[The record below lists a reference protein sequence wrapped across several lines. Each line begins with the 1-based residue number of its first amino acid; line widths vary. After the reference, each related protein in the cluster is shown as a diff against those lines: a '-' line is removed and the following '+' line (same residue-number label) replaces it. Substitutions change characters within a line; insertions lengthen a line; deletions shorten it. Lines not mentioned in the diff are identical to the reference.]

1 MPYSICLRM
10 VIYHQWYILFT
21 GRYRLY
27 SILVD
32 KPESSRQHY
41 AHYANL
47 WLRLTMGYIMIYP
60 GAFSCLIGNW
70 RFSHV
75 LYGGFHK
82 WWYPHSWMVYNGK
95 IPNINWWLGDT
106 PISGKH
112 PYNPL
117 GKLESYTPWFST
129 SEFIGDLPIVLTPG
143 YPIFR

>member
-1 MPYSICLRM
+1 MLGHLGIEGEQWGRYNLHRDIYIYIYSNPGVDRISKFQQILTNTWISLKMPYSFCLRM

-27 SILVD
+27 SVLAD

-60 GAFSCLIGNW
+60 GAFSCLIGNC

-75 LYGGFHK
+75 FIFRGFHK

-95 IPNINWWLGDT
+95 
-106 PISGKH
+106 
-112 PYNPL
+112 
-117 GKLESYTPWFST
+117 
-129 SEFIGDLPIVLTPG
+129 
-143 YPIFR
+143 